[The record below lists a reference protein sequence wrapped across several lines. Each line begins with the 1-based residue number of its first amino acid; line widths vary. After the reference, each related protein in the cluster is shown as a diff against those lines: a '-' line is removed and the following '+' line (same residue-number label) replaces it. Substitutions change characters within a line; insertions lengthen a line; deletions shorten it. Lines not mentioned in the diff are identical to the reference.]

1 MKKNLQK
8 ERKAPSGIN
17 RWGFFVGMGLIRKTG
32 IVSRG
37 SSRQTLFEIVSYFM
51 VSSFMIP
58 G

>member
-1 MKKNLQK
+1 MKKNLQE
-8 ERKAPSGIN
+8 ERKAPSGMD

-32 IVSRG
+32 IVSRRVSG
-37 SSRQTLFEIVSYFM
+37 RVLFEIVSYFM